1 MACDDISAARFILI
15 CHSKSPIFQLDKRD
29 IVSIMI
35 IEHILLAVLSLW
47 ALLWVSFT
55 RDGEGGESK
64 KRTAAIGLFWIYC
77 AITIAVVALGLLLW
91 SEFFGCA
98 CPNSHARRIAEGLL
112 VASFAMGITNV
123 FQSAISIG
131 IKIWRGKTAFDAMVE
146 FPAGLYMWSPVFIS
160 VLGIALSIF
169 SVLAV
174 YYDRLFLIGGAVLIC
189 SVFTYFIYQVYA
201 GGSQSES

>member
-1 MACDDISAARFILI
+1 M
-15 CHSKSPIFQLDKRD
+15 
-29 IVSIMI
+29 
-35 IEHILLAVLSLW
+35 AVLSLW

-55 RDGEGGESK
+55 RDGEGGVSK

-131 IKIWRGKTAFDAMVE
+131 IKIWRGKTVFDAKVE
-146 FPAGLYMWSPVFIS
+146 CPVGLYRWSPVVIS
-160 VLGIALSIF
+160 LLGIALSVF

-174 YYDRLFLIGGAVLIC
+174 YYDRLFLIGGAFLIAAVLAYFVYKMC
-189 SVFTYFIYQVYA
+189 TYRP
-201 GGSQSES
+201 QSKS